1 MELEGGLWQ
10 KMRKK
15 VFPWSN
21 IHFDWVPYFFLLIM
35 SLPAITIED
44 LGALKENSQF
54 PECVYLPWCTF
65 LHFFS
70 GLEDFLCFPAG
81 PIEHLMKFY
90 PKWFRINL
98 SIWWLFFLAKSLWKS
113 LLLYYQKRWY
123 EKDLHILCEYRFV
136 YPPGPWTLSSL
147 NLHLSYFW

>member
-1 MELEGGLWQ
+1 M
-10 KMRKK
+10 
-15 VFPWSN
+15 SS
-21 IHFDWVPYFFLLIM
+21 DFFSFLIM
-35 SLPAITIED
+35 HSLWLGTIFFPPNYVSACHYNW
-44 LGALKENSQF
+44 GSGSSQREF
-54 PECVYLPWCTF
+54 TISWMCLSPLMHISP
-65 LHFFS
+65 FFS